1 MSYAIAAE
9 GFGFKSDS
17 ARAALHLLRFAP
29 GIVQIGPDVAA
40 DLGIGARQAKELA
53 AWLRWAGVTEESRG
67 NGTLLSP
74 LGLVIAAYD
83 PTLSQ
88 IATWW
93 CLHWRLSTSPD
104 FGSWRLLSP
113 TTSCRFSLRE
123 LEEQLLRLAPGLS
136 ERAVSKGRQA
146 VVTTLLSTPLGQR
159 LGLVEW
165 EEERGRVVA
174 LIGRRVHHG
183 EIPLAAVG
191 YAVLDWARRE
201 GASGAA
207 LEVLAAEGGP
217 GPVLHLGVGDLE
229 RYLMDLHSDF
239 GGQVLTYSRTADLD
253 QAYFRSE
260 VTPLQVLAAHYL
272 RERENL
278 SWAQALDR
286 ARQEVPADDAPR

>member
-1 MSYAIAAE
+1 MTSGLTATMN
-9 GFGFKSDS
+9 FGFQPQ
-17 ARAALHLLRFAP
+17 AMVGALRELGAGSITSLGRDTALA
-29 GIVQIGPDVAA
+29 QA
-40 DLGIGARQAKELA
+40 LGIGGVQLEALGAWMRLA
-53 AWLRWAGVTEESRG
+53 NLTKRADGV
-67 NGTLLSP
+67 LKLSP
-74 LGLVIAAYD
+74 LGRLVYTND
-83 PTLSQ
+83 PSLVVP
-88 IATWW
+88 ATWW
-93 CLHWRLSTSPD
+93 TVHWELSLGYLP
-104 FGSWRLLSP
+104 WRLLAG
-113 TTSCRFSLRE
+113 FSGD
-123 LEEQLLRLAPGLS
+123 RLAIDALDRALAARVSRVS
-136 ERAVSKGRQA
+136 ERTIRNARLAAVRA
-146 VVTTLLSTPLGQR
+146 LVDTPLGQR